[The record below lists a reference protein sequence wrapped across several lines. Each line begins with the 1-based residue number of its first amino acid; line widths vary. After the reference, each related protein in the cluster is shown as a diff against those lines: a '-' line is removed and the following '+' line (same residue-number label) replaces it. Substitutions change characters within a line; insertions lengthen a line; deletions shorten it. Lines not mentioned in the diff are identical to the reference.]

1 MSDSHRWYV
10 RPVFFVTDVHR
21 ALRFYIDMLGFE
33 KRWHEGDGAGTVCQ
47 VDRLSLIHI

>member
-33 KRWHEGDGAGTVCQ
+33 KHWP
-47 VDRLSLIHI
+47 